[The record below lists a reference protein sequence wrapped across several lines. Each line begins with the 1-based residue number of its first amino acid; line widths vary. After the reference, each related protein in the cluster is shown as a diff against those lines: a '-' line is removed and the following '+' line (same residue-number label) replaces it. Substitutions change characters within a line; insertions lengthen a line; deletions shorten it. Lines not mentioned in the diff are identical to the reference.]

1 MHETHLSLPKS
12 HVESHMEESSKCALY
27 SNIKTVFKL
36 EPYLY
41 KLPKT
46 VWQYTY
52 IVKFRCSNHKLEI
65 ERGRYIGLER
75 DLRYCKKCT
84 LDMMGDEYHT
94 FFECSN
100 QDIVNLRKR
109 FIPAYYQRNRSMYN
123 FVKLL
128 HEVSDIKLGRR
139 IASFIR
145 LSNTV

>member
-1 MHETHLSLPKS
+1 
-12 HVESHMEESSKCALY
+12 
-27 SNIKTVFKL
+27 
-36 EPYLY
+36 
-41 KLPKT
+41 
-46 VWQYTY
+46 
-52 IVKFRCSNHKLEI
+52 
-65 ERGRYIGLER
+65 
-75 DLRYCKKCT
+75 
-84 LDMMGDEYHT
+84 MMGDEYHT

-123 FVKLL
+123 FLKLL